1 MKQENQCEMCMYLD
15 YDEELD
21 EHYCSMS
28 LDQDDM
34 EKMTYSNKASCPYF
48 RMGNDYTIVKKQAF

>member
-1 MKQENQCEMCMYLD
+1 MNKENQCEYCLYLA

-21 EHYCSMS
+21 EHYCSVS
-28 LDQDDM
+28 IDQDDL
-34 EKMTYSNKASCPYF
+34 EKYEYNRRSSCQYF